1 MEVGDRRG
9 QAADHL
15 SRSGHFPTLFQSQT
29 TSPPN
34 SPNLHKTGRLFFAP
48 RIYSSSVFGLYT
60 YFTMAAPGQPSPQQM
75 AAMQQQFAAEAA
87 KRGLTPEQFAQK
99 QREQLTADAA
109 KLGLSPEQ
117 YVAQLRMR
125 ALQAHQKQMEA
136 QQQGQGAP
144 QQGQPQGQSPAAQ
157 QGQPQQQ
164 THQVPVQP
172 GQPPDPKALA
182 VANFLRS
189 QNLKPRTCILDG
201 QRKDMFKGVLRSKAR
216 N

>member
-1 MEVGDRRG
+1 
-9 QAADHL
+9 
-15 SRSGHFPTLFQSQT
+15 
-29 TSPPN
+29 
-34 SPNLHKTGRLFFAP
+34 
-48 RIYSSSVFGLYT
+48 
-60 YFTMAAPGQPSPQQM
+60 MAAPGQPSPQQM

-87 KRGLTPEQFAQK
+87 KRGMTPEQFAQK

-117 YVAQLRMR
+117 YVTQLRMR

-136 QQQGQGAP
+136 QQPQQGSP
-144 QQGQPQGQSPAAQ
+144 QQGQSPTPP

-201 QRKDMFKGVLRSKAR
+201 QRKDMFKGVLPSKASELTANR
-216 N
+216 VPNISHSQASDPRHRISRLRQSRRKEELHSPTRDRPRLRRERV

>member
-1 MEVGDRRG
+1 
-9 QAADHL
+9 
-15 SRSGHFPTLFQSQT
+15 
-29 TSPPN
+29 
-34 SPNLHKTGRLFFAP
+34 
-48 RIYSSSVFGLYT
+48 
-60 YFTMAAPGQPSPQQM
+60 MAAPGQPSPQQM

-125 ALQAHQKQMEA
+125 ALQAHQE
-136 QQQGQGAP
+136 QQQGQGSP
-144 QQGQPQGQSPAAQ
+144 QQGQPQGQSPAPQ

-201 QRKDMFKGVLRSKAR
+201 QRKDMFKGLFSSSLRYEKGDR
-216 N
+216 